1 MDKLTLE
8 ALKDSIEKWR
18 QIERGEMADMGITN
32 CMLCQQYYSAPNCM
46 LCQQYYSA
54 PKGYCDG
61 CPVSGKTG
69 KRYCEGSPYEQWC
82 YIQAQRKF
90 DIEVADTPELV
101 RIARAERKFLESL
114 LP

>member
-18 QIERGEMADMGITN
+18 QIERGEMADMGIT
-32 CMLCQQYYSAPNCM
+32 NCM